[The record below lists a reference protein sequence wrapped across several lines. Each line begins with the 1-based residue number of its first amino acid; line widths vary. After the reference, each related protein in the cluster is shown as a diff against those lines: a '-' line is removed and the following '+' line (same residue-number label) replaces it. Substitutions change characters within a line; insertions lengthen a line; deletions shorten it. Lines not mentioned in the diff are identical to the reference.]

1 MDISFTP
8 NGWEDLEYW
17 ITNDPDT
24 VTRIKD
30 LIKSIRQDPFRGL
43 GKPEPLKYDL
53 KGYWSRRITGEHR
66 IVYKISGT
74 KGVDQK
80 CLIIQCRFHYDD
92 K

>member
-24 VTRIKD
+24 VIRIKD
-30 LIKSIRQDPFRGL
+30 LIKAIRRDPFRGL

-66 IVYKISGT
+66 IVYKVSGT

-92 K
+92 

>member
-8 NGWEDLEYW
+8 NGWEDIEHW
-17 ITNDPDT
+17 ISNDPDT
-24 VTRIKD
+24 LTKIKD

-66 IVYKISGT
+66 IVYKVSGT
-74 KGVDQK
+74 RGVDQK

-92 K
+92 

>member
-24 VTRIKD
+24 VIRIKD
-30 LIKSIRQDPFRGL
+30 LIKAIRRDPFRGL

-66 IVYKISGT
+66 IVYKVTGT

-92 K
+92 

>member
-1 MDISFTP
+1 MNISFTS

-17 ITNDPDT
+17 IDNDPDT

-43 GKPEPLKYDL
+43 GKPESLRYDL
-53 KGYWSRRITGEHR
+53 KGYWSRRITSEHR
-66 IVYKISGT
+66 IVYKVSGT

-80 CLIIQCRFHYDD
+80 CVILQCRFHYED
-92 K
+92 

>member
-1 MDISFTP
+1 MDISFTS

-17 ITNDPDT
+17 IDNDPDT

-43 GKPEPLKYDL
+43 RKPEPLRYDL
-53 KGYWSRRITGEHR
+53 KGYWSRRITSEHR
-66 IVYKISGT
+66 IFYKVSGT

-80 CLIIQCRFHYDD
+80 CVILQCRFHYDD
-92 K
+92 

>member
-1 MDISFTP
+1 MNISFTS

-17 ITNDPDT
+17 IDNDPDT

-43 GKPEPLKYDL
+43 GKPEPLRYDL
-53 KGYWSRRITGEHR
+53 KGYWSRRITSEHR
-66 IVYKISGT
+66 IVYKVSGT

-80 CLIIQCRFHYDD
+80 CVILQCRFHYED
-92 K
+92 